1 MLSIN
6 LGNAE
11 ISAVREKLCLFNVG
25 EFKMERIMTGV
36 IELDALLKN
45 MHPYLSDKEYVFCTV
60 SSFDIDY
67 ISSLNPIATFQEE
80 EGLTVVLEKE
90 SALKADLQFSEVF
103 KTITLQV
110 HSSLEAVGLTAAV
123 STALAKKGISANVI
137 AAFYH
142 DHIFVPGSK
151 AEIAL
156 NVLKSLSQK

>member
-60 SSFDIDY
+60 SSFDIDE
-67 ISSLNPIATFQEE
+67 IISLNPIATFQEE

-103 KTITLQV
+103 KKITLQV
-110 HSSLEAVGLTAAV
+110 HSSLGL
-123 STALAKKGISANVI
+123 SA
-137 AAFYH
+137 
-142 DHIFVPGSK
+142 
-151 AEIAL
+151 
-156 NVLKSLSQK
+156 